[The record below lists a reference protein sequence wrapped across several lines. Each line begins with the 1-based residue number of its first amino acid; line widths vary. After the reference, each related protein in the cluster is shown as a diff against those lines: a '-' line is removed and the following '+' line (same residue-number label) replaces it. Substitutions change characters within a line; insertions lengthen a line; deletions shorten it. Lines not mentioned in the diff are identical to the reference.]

1 MNITDQQI
9 ISATGVAVV
18 GFAGFGGFC
27 EGFKQATGTSPL
39 VAVNHWPAAIK
50 LHTINHPETRHFI
63 EDVFAV
69 DLRAAIGNERV
80 WWCHISP
87 DCTHFSRAKG
97 AVPRD
102 QKIRGLAW
110 VLVEWARI
118 TGADIISLEN
128 VAEFLSWGDLDEN
141 GRPIAE
147 QEGKEFLRFV
157 SALRDLGYVVE
168 WRELCAADFGAP
180 TIRRRLFLVG
190 RRDGAPI
197 CWPAPT
203 HGPGLLPY
211 RTAAECIDWS
221 VPAPSIFSRRKPL
234 VEATCRRLAAGVM
247 RFARP
252 VGGAPHALAFL
263 AKHYTG
269 VIGQTL
275 AKPMGTITAVDHH
288 ALCTATTGP
297 ADHLGARRV
306 VSFLTSY
313 YSGGGTAT
321 SLDQPMPTI
330 VATAR
335 HGLVCCTMDGQ
346 AIIDLGMRMLTPREL
361 ARGQGFSDDYQL
373 TGTIAEQIR
382 CIGNSVCPAV
392 AAALVRANTVMS
404 PAQRAVA

>member
-1 MNITDQQI
+1 MIPGQQSI
-9 ISATGVAVV
+9 QIMGAAVV

-27 EGFKQATGTSPL
+27 EGFKQATGFAPL
-39 VAVNHWPAAIK
+39 VAVNHWPRAIITHA
-50 LHTINHPETRHFI
+50 LNHPQTKHFI
-63 EDVFAV
+63 NDVFQV
-69 DLRAAIGNERV
+69 DIRAAIGKEWV
-80 WWCHISP
+80 WWVHISP

-97 AVPRD
+97 SAPRD

-118 TGADIISLEN
+118 TGADVISLEN
-128 VAEFLSWGDLDEN
+128 VAEFLSWGDLDDN

-147 QEGKEFLRFV
+147 QEGKEFLRFIR
-157 SALRDLGYVVE
+157 ALRELGYVVE

-197 CWPAPT
+197 CWPEPT

-234 VEATCRRLAAGVM
+234 VDATCRRIAAGVM

-252 VGGAPHALAFL
+252 VGGAPHVLAWL

-269 VIGQTL
+269 VIGQVL
-275 AKPMGTITAVDHH
+275 DKPMGTITAVDHH

-297 ADHLGARRV
+297 IDHPGARRV
-306 VSFLTSY
+306 ASFLTSY

-321 SLDQPMPTI
+321 SLDQPMPTV

-346 AIIDLGMRMLTPREL
+346 AIVDLGMRMLTPREL
-361 ARGQGFSDDYQL
+361 ARGQGFDDSYQL
-373 TGTIAEQIR
+373 SGTIAEQIR

-392 AAALVRANTVMS
+392 AAALVRANATLATGR
-404 PAQRAVA
+404 PVAA